1 MRLQIAAIGRLKEG
15 PERQLLSRYTG
26 LLDGLGR
33 GCGIGPL
40 TITELPEARGGD
52 VAKRTANEAARL
64 VRAASGA
71 DLIVLLD
78 ERGRSMSSLAFAQSL
93 REDRDNGIKS
103 IAFLIGG
110 ADGHGEEARKA
121 AHRQL
126 SLSPLTLPHGLVR
139 IVLAEQLYRA
149 ITIITGHPYHRE

>member
-1 MRLQIAAIGRLKEG
+1 MRLSIAAIGRLKEG
-15 PERQLLSRYTG
+15 PERQLLSRYAA

-40 TITELPEARGGD
+40 TITELPEARGAE
-52 VAKRTANEAARL
+52 VAKRTADEAQRL
-64 VRAASGA
+64 LKTASGA
-71 DLIVLLD
+71 DIVVLLD
-78 ERGRSMSSLAFAQSL
+78 ERGRSMNSLALAKSM
-93 REDRDNGIKS
+93 REDRDSGVKH

-126 SLSPLTLPHGLVR
+126 SLSPLTLPHGLAR

-149 ITIITGHPYHRE
+149 VSIIAGHPYHRE